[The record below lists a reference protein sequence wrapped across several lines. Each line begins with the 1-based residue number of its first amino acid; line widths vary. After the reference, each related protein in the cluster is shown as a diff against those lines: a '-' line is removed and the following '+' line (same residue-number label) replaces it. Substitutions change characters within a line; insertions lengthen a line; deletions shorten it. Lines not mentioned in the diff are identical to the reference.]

1 VPEGAGNEALDSHG
15 SIDSIV
21 VNKTELGNIH
31 YRRKLHPFHTLTTPP
46 LFAPRPDAC
55 RRGMRRKSRRGL
67 ADAVES
73 LTPVAVL
80 GCAGARPLQRYNGN
94 DQTLGAKTTLI
105 AGPVQGEAVRG
116 SGSPKFHTEAQWGNR
131 QLRRQAFPP
140 SRKKNLQGNVSTGSR
155 SSYFVD
161 TKVAPK
167 LLPIN
172 LTEAQESP
180 TTFIFLL
187 NLVTSPLCKAS

>member
-140 SRKKNLQGNVSTGSR
+140 SRKKIFKVTCPRGPEAPTSLIRKWRQSCSR
-155 SSYFVD
+155 S
-161 TKVAPK
+161 
-167 LLPIN
+167 I
-172 LTEAQESP
+172 
-180 TTFIFLL
+180 
-187 NLVTSPLCKAS
+187 